1 MEAFSLRRADDD
13 AAGTART
20 KKLAAMRAE
29 HLEKRAAL
37 QADED
42 LTPEAKSRR
51 LQDLERDYSERR
63 EAEAAR
69 ITASLDADIERA
81 DRKAHGP
88 EKPSSD
94 PQAEVAKELRLQRI
108 RAEVYEDFMDG
119 GHDPIRDYQRA
130 VDLGDLERASVI
142 GRVGPGFL
150 EDPIRKRRLRELVE
164 ENEPESRRKAKRDLE
179 RLERE
184 KRSVDLGLA
193 FARHRRVG

>member
-1 MEAFSLRRADDD
+1 MRDAINVRRAEND
-13 AAGTART
+13 AAGTTRT
-20 KKLAAMRAE
+20 QRLRAMRAE

-88 EKPSSD
+88 E
-94 PQAEVAKELRLQRI
+94 
-108 RAEVYEDFMDG
+108 
-119 GHDPIRDYQRA
+119 
-130 VDLGDLERASVI
+130 
-142 GRVGPGFL
+142 
-150 EDPIRKRRLRELVE
+150 
-164 ENEPESRRKAKRDLE
+164 
-179 RLERE
+179 
-184 KRSVDLGLA
+184 
-193 FARHRRVG
+193 